1 YEQREFS
8 EHTAQIIDDEVTRML
23 NEAADRATKLLSDN
37 RGKLDA
43 LAKALEEQE
52 MLDDVEVVEIIG
64 PAVPRR
70 PGEAATA
77 EATSPS
83 QAARGPQTG

>member
-1 YEQREFS
+1 EFS

-43 LAKALEEQE
+43 LAGALEQQE
-52 MLDDVEVVEIIG
+52 MLDDVEVVGIIG

-70 PGEAATA
+70 PGDAATA

>member
-1 YEQREFS
+1 
-8 EHTAQIIDDEVTRML
+8 
-23 NEAADRATKLLSDN
+23 
-37 RGKLDA
+37 
-43 LAKALEEQE
+43 
-52 MLDDVEVVEIIG
+52 VVGIIG